1 MRCHHRQLPSAR
13 RYPQPRQRG
22 ASLSFQEGQLYMLD
36 LMWFLCTHPRIQGAW
51 LVNTARGAI
60 CDKDAVAAALK
71 SGHIRGYAGDVWD
84 VQPAPRNHIWRTM
97 KNPLGGGNGMVPHY
111 SGTTLDAQ
119 ARYAKGT
126 KDILDNY
133 LKGKEQEPGNVIIG
147 VGELFLA
154 SKHHE

>member
-1 MRCHHRQLPSAR
+1 
-13 RYPQPRQRG
+13 
-22 ASLSFQEGQLYMLD
+22 MLD
-36 LMWFLCTHPRIQGAW
+36 LIWLLTHATQGAW

-84 VQPAPRNHIWRTM
+84 VQPAPRNHVWRTM

-119 ARYAKGT
+119 ARYAAGAKE
-126 KDILDNY
+126 ILHNY
-133 LKGKEQEPGNVIIG
+133 LVGEPQNPANVIIG
-147 VGELFLA
+147 KSECNCCIVLETMILTFIFSRWLRDQGL
-154 SKHHE
+154 